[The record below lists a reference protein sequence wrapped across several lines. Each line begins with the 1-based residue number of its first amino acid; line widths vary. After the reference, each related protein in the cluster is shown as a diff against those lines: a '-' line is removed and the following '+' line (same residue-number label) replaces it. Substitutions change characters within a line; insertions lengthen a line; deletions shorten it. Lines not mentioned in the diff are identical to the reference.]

1 MQDLTSGPLVRHLLK
16 TTGFMLVTMV
26 VQTLY
31 YLVDLYWVGRLGPQ
45 AVAAVGVS
53 GNLMF
58 VVLAVSQMLAVGATT
73 LVSHATGQ
81 KDRDRA
87 LLVFNQAQVLSML
100 AGVMFLVLGM
110 ALRGPYARAMSAD
123 PETARLAL
131 AYMGWFVPAG
141 ALQFAMVGMAAAL
154 RGTGNFKPG
163 MIVQTSTVIINMVL
177 APILI
182 FGWIT
187 HRPMGVSG
195 AALATFI
202 AVLVGT
208 VWLYQFFRAQGSYL
222 TFVPADWRPQF
233 DLWRRMLSIGLPA
246 GAEFA
251 LMAAYLAI
259 VYVISRPFG
268 AAAQAGFGIGMRILQ
283 AGFMPVVALGFAVGP
298 VAGQNF
304 GAGKPD
310 RVRETFRA
318 AVALAGGAMIVFAI
332 ICHIA
337 PAAMVGVFSNDPHV
351 IAVGEEYL
359 RIVSWNFVA
368 SGVIFVASSMFQAL
382 GNTVPA
388 MVSSFVRILLVAI
401 PSILMSRVAG
411 FELRWIWY
419 LSVGAVAIQMT
430 LSLLLLRREF
440 GLKLGRA
447 EALRPVA
454 EGEPA

>member
-1 MQDLTSGPLVRHLLK
+1 
-16 TTGFMLVTMV
+16 
-26 VQTLY
+26 
-31 YLVDLYWVGRLGPQ
+31 VGRLGAQ

-58 VVLAVSQMLAVGATT
+58 IVLAVSQMLAVGATT

-87 LLVFNQAQVLSML
+87 LLVFNQAQVLSVL
-100 AGVMFLVLGM
+100 AGVAFLVLGM
-110 ALRGPYARAMSAD
+110 ALREPYARAMSAD
-123 PETARLAL
+123 SETARLAS
-131 AYMGWFVPAG
+131 AYMSWFIPAG
-141 ALQFAMVGMAAAL
+141 ALQFAMVGMSAAL

-163 MIVQTSTVIINMVL
+163 MIVQTSTVLINMVL

-182 FGWIT
+182 FGWGT

-208 VWLYQFFRAQGSYL
+208 VWLFQFFRGPGSYL
-222 TFVPADWRPQF
+222 KFVPADWRPQF

-283 AGFMPVVALGFAVGP
+283 AGFMPVVALGFAVAP

-304 GAGKPD
+304 GARKPD

-318 AVALAGGAMIVFAI
+318 AVGLGGGAMVVFAI
-332 ICHIA
+332 VCHIA
-337 PAAMVGVFSNDPHV
+337 PAAMVGVFSQDPHV
-351 IAVGEEYL
+351 ISVGEEYL

-419 LSVGAVAIQMT
+419 LSVAAVAIQMV

-454 EGEPA
+454 SGEPA

>member
-26 VQTLY
+26 AQTLY

-58 VVLAVSQMLAVGATT
+58 VVLAVSQMLAVGATA
-73 LVSHATGQ
+73 LVSHATGR

-87 LLVFNQAQVLSML
+87 LLVFNQAQVLGVL
-100 AGVMFLVLGM
+100 AGIAFLVLGM

-123 PETARLAL
+123 PQTARLAS

-163 MIVQTSTVIINMVL
+163 MIVQTSTVVVNMVL

-182 FGWIT
+182 FGWFT

-208 VWLYQFFRAQGSYL
+208 VWLYQFFRPRDSYL
-222 TFVPADWRPQF
+222 TFVPADWRPQL
-233 DLWRRMLSIGLPA
+233 DLWRRMLAIGLPA

-251 LMAAYLAI
+251 LMATYLAI

-304 GAGKPD
+304 GAGLFD
-310 RVRETFRA
+310 RVREAFRS
-318 AVALAGGAMIVFAI
+318 ALAMAAGAMVVFAVV
-332 ICHIA
+332 CHIA
-337 PAAMVGVFSNDPHV
+337 PTAMIRVFSSDPQV
-351 IAVGEEYL
+351 IAVGVEYL

-368 SGVIFVASSMFQAL
+368 SGVIFVASSMFQAI
-382 GNTVPA
+382 GNTIPA
-388 MVSSFVRILLVAI
+388 LVSSIVRILLVAV
-401 PSILMSRVAG
+401 PAILLARVAG

-419 LSVGAVAIQMT
+419 LSVGAVAVQMI

-440 GLKLGRA
+440 GLRMGRRPAIHAVAGA
-447 EALRPVA
+447 ETA
-454 EGEPA
+454 